1 MSRDNRAA
9 AVLLAA
15 MLGVGAAGWWVE
27 LRPALRVDPSRL
39 STLPLEIDGF
49 AGHPI
54 PVEEAVERILEADYN
69 LQRAYT
75 SREDGEPVVWLY
87 VGYYGTRRGGRPEHT
102 PDQCYPSA
110 GWQIQA
116 RRSVPID
123 PARGLR
129 ANEYVVSRDSEQHV
143 VYFWYRSHR
152 ATGLLGAFDQGLDR
166 MRGRFAGGRADG
178 ALVRI
183 STPFL
188 PGGEERARARLDAFA
203 RQLDP
208 LFDQHWPVEFPAG

>member
-1 MSRDNRAA
+1 MSREERATA
-9 AVLLAA
+9 ALLAV
-15 MLGVGAAGWWVE
+15 MLAVGAVGWWVE

-39 STLPLEIDGF
+39 STLPLQLD
-49 AGHPI
+49 AWRGHPI

-69 LQRAYT
+69 LQRAY
-75 SREDGEPVVWLY
+75 RDDRDAELVWLY

-102 PDQCYPSA
+102 PDVCYPSA
-110 GWQIQA
+110 GWRIQS
-116 RRSVPID
+116 RRSVAID

-129 ANEYVVSRDSEQHV
+129 VNEYVVSRDSEQHV

-166 MRGRFAGGRADG
+166 MRGRFGAGRADG

-203 RQLDP
+203 RRLDP
-208 LFDQHWPVEFPAG
+208 LFDEHWPVEFPAG

>member
-1 MSRDNRAA
+1 MSRENRGTAA
-9 AVLLAA
+9 LLAV
-15 MLGVGAAGWWVE
+15 MFGVGAIGWWVE
-27 LRPALRVDPSRL
+27 LRPALRVEPSRL
-39 STLPLEIDGF
+39 STLPLRLD
-49 AGHPI
+49 AWLGHPI

-69 LQRAYT
+69 LQRAYQR
-75 SREDGEPVVWLY
+75 REDGALVWLY

-110 GWQIQA
+110 GWRIETQ
-116 RRSVPID
+116 RSVSID

-129 ANEYVVSRDSEQHV
+129 ANEYVVSRESEQHV

-152 ATGLLGAFDQGLDR
+152 ATGMLGALDTSLDR
-166 MRGRFAGGRADG
+166 IRGRFDGDRADG

>member
-1 MSRDNRAA
+1 MSGDNRAT

-15 MLGVGAAGWWVE
+15 MLAVGAVGWWVE

-39 STLPLEIDGF
+39 STLPMRLDSWV
-49 AGHPI
+49 GHPV

-69 LQRAYT
+69 LQRAYEKGG
-75 SREDGEPVVWLY
+75 SQPVWLY

-110 GWQIQA
+110 GWRIET
-116 RRSVPID
+116 RRSVTID

-166 MRGRFAGGRADG
+166 MRGRFDGGRADG

-188 PGGEERARARLDAFA
+188 PGGEEQARERLDAFA
-203 RQLDP
+203 RRLDP
-208 LFDQHWPVEFPAG
+208 LFDEHWPVEFPAS

>member
-1 MSRDNRAA
+1 MSRENRGTAA
-9 AVLLAA
+9 LLAV
-15 MLGVGAAGWWVE
+15 MLGVGVIGWWVE
-27 LRPALRVDPSRL
+27 LRPALRVEPSRL
-39 STLPLEIDGF
+39 STLPLRLDAWLGY
-49 AGHPI
+49 PI

-69 LQRAYT
+69 LQRAYQR
-75 SREDGEPVVWLY
+75 REDGALVWLY

-110 GWQIQA
+110 GWRIETQ
-116 RRSVPID
+116 RSVSID

-129 ANEYVVSRDSEQHV
+129 ANEYVVSRESEQHV

-152 ATGLLGAFDQGLDR
+152 ATGMLGALDTSLDR
-166 MRGRFAGGRADG
+166 IRGRFDGGRADG

-203 RQLDP
+203 RQIDP